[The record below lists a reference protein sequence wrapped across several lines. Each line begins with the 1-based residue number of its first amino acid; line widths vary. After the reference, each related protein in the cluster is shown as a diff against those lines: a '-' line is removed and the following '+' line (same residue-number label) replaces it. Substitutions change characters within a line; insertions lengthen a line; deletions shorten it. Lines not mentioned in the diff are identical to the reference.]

1 MSNNDSCILGSIA
14 KNVSLPSQ
22 RQIMRYYLQS
32 QARSLLPKERVAQ
45 CHRALVPMMQ
55 RVKIMHD
62 PDTKRAF
69 YRNLI
74 VCARVWQ
81 CPVCAA
87 RITEERRK
95 EIQQGM
101 DNIVERSVLIT
112 YTLQHD
118 KSDDLTTILQAELD
132 AYRSM
137 KQGRWWQ
144 DFQELFGWIGSIRAL
159 EVTYGK
165 NGWHPHFHE
174 LAFVDPSLELYDF
187 DRMEEILR
195 ARWIAMLQKQG
206 RIANWDN
213 GLTLKV
219 TFEGVAEYVIKM
231 GHDPVDETW
240 SAAREIAKAPSKKT
254 HKDGKTTLQLLL
266 NFGNGDAT
274 AGRLFVEYIKA
285 FRGKKQLHWSH
296 GLREYMGIAG
306 KTDEE
311 IADKIPET
319 SIVLA
324 ILTDEQWHVILR
336 KDRRGELLEIAAKG
350 DVEELW
356 EWLFNLGVTLTVE
369 KNATDLMWE
378 KYEEK
383 YGNKPQ

>member
-1 MSNNDSCILGSIA
+1 MNNNDSSLLGNIA
-14 KNVSLPSQ
+14 KNVSTPSQ

-32 QARSLLPKERVAQ
+32 QARTLLPKERVAQ
-45 CHRALVPMMQ
+45 CHRALAPMMQ

-95 EIQQGM
+95 EIQTGM

-137 KQGRWWQ
+137 KQGRWWV
-144 DFQELFGWIGSIRAL
+144 DFQEKFGWIGSIRAL
-159 EVTYGK
+159 EITHGK
-165 NGWHPHFHE
+165 HGWHPHFHE
-174 LAFVDPSLELYDF
+174 LAFVDPTLQLDDF
-187 DRMEEILR
+187 DRMEAILR
-195 ARWIAMLQKQG
+195 EHWIAMLQKQG
-206 RIANWDN
+206 RGASWDN
-213 GLTLKV
+213 GLTLKI
-219 TFEGVAEYVIKM
+219 TFEGVAEYIAKM

-240 SAAREIAKAPSKKT
+240 SAARELAKAPTKKA
-254 HKDGKTTLQLLL
+254 HSDGRTTLQLLYD
-266 NFGNGDAT
+266 FGQGDIVC
-274 AGRLFVEYIKA
+274 GRLFVEYIKA
-285 FRGKKQLHWSH
+285 FHGKKQLHWSH
-296 GLREYMGIAG
+296 GLREYMGLLERQ
-306 KTDEE
+306 DEE
-311 IADKIPET
+311 LADEILET
-319 SIVLA
+319 SILLA
-324 ILTDEQWHVILR
+324 VLTDEQWHVILR

-356 EWLFNLGVTLTVE
+356 EWLFYLGVTLTVE

-383 YGNKPQ
+383 YGKQ